1 MDLGLH
7 EGKHM
12 NFESSDTKG
21 VIDLRSDTVTR
32 PTPAMREAMMNAVV
46 GDDQVG
52 EDPTINKLERRSAE
66 MLGKEAAVFMP
77 SGIMGNLSS
86 VLAHA
91 GRGTEAI
98 FGDESHLLWYEGGGV
113 AALGGVSP
121 RTVQTELNGTLSLE
135 KVEQAIR
142 TPGPGY
148 PETSLIAIENT
159 HNRKGGTV
167 LPQQYLADLASL
179 AQKHD
184 LPVHMDGARIFN
196 AAAYLGVPVS
206 EIAAHADTVQFC
218 FSKGLAAPV
227 GSMVVGTTE
236 MMEKVRTQRKLLG
249 GAMRQSGILAAAA
262 LVSLDQMIDRLPE
275 DHRHAR
281 ALAETIAK
289 YPAYEINLDSVQT
302 NLVIFKPR
310 MDQNAFIDAL
320 KARGVLASDMGINGV
335 RFVTHYEISDNHIDQ
350 AISALKEIAHA

>member
-1 MDLGLH
+1 
-7 EGKHM
+7 M
-12 NFESSDTKG
+12 NFESSATDG
-21 VIDLRSDTVTR
+21 FIDLRSDTVTR

-52 EDPTINKLERRSAE
+52 EDPTINELERRSAE
-66 MLGKEAAVFMP
+66 LLGKEAAVFMP

-91 GRGTEAI
+91 GRGTEVI
-98 FGDESHLLWYEGGGV
+98 FGDESHLLWYEGAGV

-121 RTVQTELNGTLSLE
+121 RTVDTTAHGTLPLDQVE
-135 KVEQAIR
+135 KAIR

-148 PETSLIAIENT
+148 PETALIAIENT
-159 HNRKGGTV
+159 HNRMGGTV
-167 LPQQYLADLASL
+167 LPQAYLADLAAL
-179 AQKHD
+179 ARTHD

-196 AAAYLGVPVS
+196 AAAYLGIPVRD
-206 EIAAHADTVQFC
+206 IAAHADTVQFC

-227 GSMVVGTTE
+227 GSMVVGTAETVT
-236 MMEKVRTQRKLLG
+236 KVRSQRKLLG

-275 DHRHAR
+275 DHRRAR
-281 ALAETIAK
+281 ALGETIAE
-289 YPAYEINLDSVQT
+289 YPAYDINLDSVQT

-310 MDQNAFIDAL
+310 TDQTVFIEAL
-320 KARGVLASDMGINGV
+320 KARGVLASDMGPNGV
-335 RFVTHYEISDNHIDQ
+335 RLVTHYEITDNHIDQ
-350 AISALKEIAHA
+350 AISALKELAHA

>member
-1 MDLGLH
+1 
-7 EGKHM
+7 M
-12 NFESSDTKG
+12 NFESSATEG
-21 VIDLRSDTVTR
+21 YIDLRSDTVTH
-32 PTPAMREAMMNAVV
+32 PTPAMREAMMNAPV

-52 EDPTINKLERRSAE
+52 EDPSINELERRSAE
-66 MLGKEAAVFMP
+66 LLGKEAAVFMP

-91 GRGTEAI
+91 RRGTEI
-98 FGDESHLLWYEGGGV
+98 IYGDECHLLWYEGAGIS
-113 AALGGVSP
+113 ALGGISP
-121 RTVQTELNGTLSLE
+121 RAVRTEADGTLPLE
-135 KVEQAIR
+135 LIEQTIR

-148 PETSLIAIENT
+148 PETALIAIENT

-167 LPQQYLADLASL
+167 LPQSYLAELSAM
-179 AQKHD
+179 AKQHN

-196 AAAYLGVPVS
+196 AAAYLGIPVN

-227 GSMVVGTTE
+227 GSMVVGTAETIE
-236 MMEKVRTQRKLLG
+236 NVRYQRKLLG

-281 ALAETIAK
+281 ALGETIAE

-310 MDQNAFIDAL
+310 MEQDAFIDAL

-335 RFVTHYEISDNHIDQ
+335 RLVTHYEISDDHINQ
-350 AISALKEIAHA
+350 AIGALKELAHA